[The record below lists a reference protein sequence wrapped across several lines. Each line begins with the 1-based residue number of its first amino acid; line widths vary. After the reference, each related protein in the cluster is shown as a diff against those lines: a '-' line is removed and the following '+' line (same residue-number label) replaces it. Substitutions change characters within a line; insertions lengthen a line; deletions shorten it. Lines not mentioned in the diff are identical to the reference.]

1 MKIFVTNLKGFDE
14 RKKWIQKHFQQH
26 SLDFEFIDC
35 FDGRKWDDEDI
46 KKVVSP
52 SFFDYHKRKESWVT
66 KGAIAATLTH
76 VEKIYKRMI
85 EDNIDYALCC
95 EDDIELCYD
104 FKGKLFEIEK
114 HLIASNF
121 DGVLLLHYHLNQKTK
136 INELDFQQ
144 INTQLKIYYLP
155 QNLNVGSGAGYII
168 SKNTAKLIIESQS
181 PIERIADCW
190 NGHPNVQ
197 THFIYPMLIFT
208 GVFSSTLGYEN
219 YKYAFLFKLLPNFIK
234 RKLRMNNL
242 RKLEKQNIHE

>member
-14 RKKWIQKHFQQH
+14 RKSWILKHFQKH
-26 SLDFEFIDC
+26 SLEFEFIDC
-35 FDGRKWDDEDI
+35 FDGRKWDDNDI

-52 SFFDYHKRKESWVT
+52 SFFEYHKRKESWVT

-85 EDNIDYALCC
+85 EYNIDYALCC
-95 EDDIELCYD
+95 EDDVELCSN
-104 FKGKLFEIEK
+104 FKEKLNEIED
-114 HLIASNF
+114 HLSKTNF

-136 INELDFQQ
+136 INDLNFQQ
-144 INTQLKIYYLP
+144 INNQLKTFYLP
-155 QNLNVGSGAGYII
+155 KHLSVGSGAGYII

-181 PIERIADCW
+181 PIDRIADCW
-190 NGHPNVQ
+190 NGHPNVK

-219 YKYAFLFKLLPNFIK
+219 HRYAFFFKLLPDFIK
-234 RKLRMNNL
+234 KKIRMNSL
-242 RKLEKQNIHE
+242 KKAHKKNIYE